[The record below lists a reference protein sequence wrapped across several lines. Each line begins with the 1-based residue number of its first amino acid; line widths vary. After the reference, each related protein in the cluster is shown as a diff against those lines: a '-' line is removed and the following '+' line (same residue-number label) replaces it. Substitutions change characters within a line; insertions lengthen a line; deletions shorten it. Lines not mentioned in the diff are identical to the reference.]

1 MAIKFEQVSYDYVGV
16 DQTRYRAISN
26 ITLDIAETGE
36 FITLIGETGSGKST
50 LVQHMN
56 ALMRPTEGEVTV
68 YGVKIYKDVKKK
80 NKNVKLNP
88 LRQKVGLVFQFPE
101 YQLFEE
107 TVERDIMFGPK
118 NFGVSDAD
126 AKVRARQAIQ
136 AVGLDESYLERSP
149 FNLSGG
155 EKKRVSIAGILAME
169 PDILV
174 LDEPTSGLDPKGREA
189 LLNLFTEIH
198 RNLNKTVI
206 IITHDMNTV
215 YEYASRVLVMKKGEL
230 VFDGTPDELFLKGD
244 FAAWNLETPD
254 MIDLTRKL
262 ETKLGVT
269 FNRLPKTVEDLY
281 AMVREV
287 LS

>member
-1 MAIKFEQVSYDYVGV
+1 MAIKFEQVGYDYIGV
-16 DQTRYRAISN
+16 DGSIFQAIKDIS
-26 ITLDIAETGE
+26 LDIEETGE

-56 ALMRPTEGEVTV
+56 ALIRPTHGEVTV

-107 TVERDIMFGPK
+107 TVEKDIMFGPK
-118 NFGVSDAD
+118 NFGVSTEE
-126 AKVRARQAIQ
+126 AKERAAQVITQ
-136 AVGLDESYLERSP
+136 VGLDSSYLKRSP

-174 LDEPTSGLDPKGREA
+174 LDEPTSGLDPKGRDS
-189 LLNLFTEIH
+189 LLELFTAIH
-198 RNLNKTVI
+198 RDLNKSVI

-215 YEYASRVLVMKKGEL
+215 YTYASRVLVMNQGSL
-230 VFDGTPDELFLKGD
+230 VYDGTPEQLFETGD
-244 FAAWNLETPD
+244 LEAWNLDIPD
-254 MIDLTRKL
+254 ILQLQHSLSK
-262 ETKLGVT
+262 T
-269 FNRLPKTVEDLY
+269 FDIQFKQTHKSVESLFQEL
-281 AMVREV
+281 MEV

>member
-1 MAIKFEQVSYDYVGV
+1 MAIKFEQVSYEYIGLDGSS
-16 DQTRYRAISN
+16 YRAINS
-26 ITLDIAETGE
+26 IDLEIADKGE

-56 ALMRPTEGEVTV
+56 ALIKPTSGDVTV
-68 YGVKIYKDVKKK
+68 YGIKIYKDVKKK
-80 NKNVKLNP
+80 DKKVKLNP

-107 TVERDIMFGPK
+107 TVERDIIFGPK

-126 AKVRARQAIQ
+126 ARIRAKEVIKL
-136 AVGLDESYLERSP
+136 VGLEEKYLERSP

-174 LDEPTSGLDPKGREA
+174 LDEPTSGLDPKGRDA
-189 LLNLFTEIH
+189 LLELFKNIQKET
-198 RNLNKTVI
+198 NKTVI

-215 YEYASRVLVMKKGEL
+215 YKYASRVLVMNQGKL
-230 VFDGTPDELFLKGD
+230 VYDGDPVQLFLKGNLE
-244 FAAWNLETPD
+244 AWNLDLPRIMEITNQIEEKLNIKLDTLPRNIDELFD
-254 MIDLTRKL
+254 MIK
-262 ETKLGVT
+262 GV
-269 FNRLPKTVEDLY
+269 L
-281 AMVREV
+281 
-287 LS
+287 

>member
-1 MAIKFEQVSYDYVGV
+1 MAIKFEQVGYHYRGV
-16 DQTRYRAISN
+16 DGTIFEAIKN
-26 ITLDIAETGE
+26 INLEIEETGE

-56 ALMRPTEGEVTV
+56 ALMKPSVGEVTV
-68 YGVKIYKDVKKK
+68 YGIKIYKDVKKK

-107 TVERDIMFGPK
+107 TVEKDIIFGPK
-118 NFGVSDAD
+118 NFGVSQEDAV
-126 AKVRARQAIQ
+126 ARARNVIRQ
-136 AVGLDESYLERSP
+136 VGLDESYLERSP

-174 LDEPTSGLDPKGREA
+174 LDEPTSGLDPKGRDS
-189 LLNLFTEIH
+189 LLELFMGIH
-198 RNLNKTVI
+198 QSLNKTII

-215 YEYASRVLVMKKGEL
+215 YKYASRVLVMNQGEL
-230 VFDGTPDELFLKGD
+230 VFDGSPLTLFTTGNLNE
-244 FAAWNLETPD
+244 WNLDKPD
-254 MIDLTRKL
+254 ILVLAKEL
-262 ETKLGVT
+262 ENQYDIH
-269 FNRLPKTVEDLY
+269 FPHPPKDVDDLY
-281 AMVREV
+281 LMLKEV
-287 LS
+287 LL